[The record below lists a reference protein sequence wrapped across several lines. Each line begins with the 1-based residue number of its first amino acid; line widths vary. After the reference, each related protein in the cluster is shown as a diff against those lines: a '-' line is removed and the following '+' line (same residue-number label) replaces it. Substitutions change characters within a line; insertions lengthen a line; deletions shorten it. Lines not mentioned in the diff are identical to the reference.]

1 MMQFDECSPEER
13 LIAEQ
18 AVLQFRALNQTQDS

>member
-18 AVLQFRALNQTQDS
+18 AVLQVSRVEQGL